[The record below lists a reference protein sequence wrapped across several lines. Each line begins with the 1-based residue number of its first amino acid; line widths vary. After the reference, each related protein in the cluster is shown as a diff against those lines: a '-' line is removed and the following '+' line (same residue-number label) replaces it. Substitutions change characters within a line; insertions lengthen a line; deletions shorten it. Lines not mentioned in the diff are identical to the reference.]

1 MMDINDKYLQWFT
14 KFLIKSRVEVVLR
27 LNQIIS
33 LQMNFL
39 NSSLKHSIEEE
50 FIHPLE
56 TIFGVLFN

>member
-50 FIHPLE
+50 FFHPLE